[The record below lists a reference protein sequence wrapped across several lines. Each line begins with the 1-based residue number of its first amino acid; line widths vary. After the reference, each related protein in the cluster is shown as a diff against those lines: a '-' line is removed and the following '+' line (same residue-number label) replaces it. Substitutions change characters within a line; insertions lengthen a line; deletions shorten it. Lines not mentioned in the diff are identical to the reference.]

1 MHASDLS
8 TPLGYHGMRL
18 RWCRD
23 ALLRLL
29 RRWAVYIVVGALV
42 IGAGASGAWQ
52 AITAVAAWLVL
63 PLFVSAS
70 HGAWLA
76 AGIAMQGLA
85 GGLVAVALSPLL
97 WQRTWADAER
107 ALPIAPGLRLA
118 SDAAM
123 VAMALAPL
131 LLLCTVGAVTL
142 LGHRPAW
149 LLPYRDRAIAALLAA
164 VALSIAL
171 GTAFLQWQR
180 RSGDRGARAEFS
192 GVQRQRTSAAD
203 ALRGARAEFSGVQRQ
218 RTSAADA
225 LHVGTLRWP
234 RALVWWPLW
243 RGPARRTGLGLW
255 LGTATL
261 CVPAVGLALITG
273 FTGWWL
279 AGFATLALV
288 SSSVLDAVARKEF
301 ADLHEACRP
310 LPIKPTSLGRMRAS
324 IALAPLLPGLATLPI
339 ALAVSHVAVRPL
351 VLAGY
356 VVACIGS
363 CALEVAATARDA
375 QSKASRWLLVLIVAV
390 ALASEVAA

>member
-18 RWCRD
+18 LWCLD

-203 ALRGARAEFSGVQRQ
+203 ALR
-218 RTSAADA
+218 
-225 LHVGTLRWP
+225 VGTLRWP
-234 RALVWWPLW
+234 RALVWLPLW

-356 VVACIGS
+356 VVTCIGS

>member
-107 ALPIAPGLRLA
+107 ALPIAPGQQLA

-149 LLPYRDRAIAALLAA
+149 LLLYRDRAIAGLLAA

-180 RSGDRGARAEFS
+180 RTGDRGARAEFS

-203 ALRGARAEFSGVQRQ
+203 AL
-218 RTSAADA
+218 
-225 LHVGTLRWP
+225 HVSTLRWP

>member
-1 MHASDLS
+1 MCVSARSELTSACCNSSMHARDLS

-18 RWCRD
+18 RWCLD

-149 LLPYRDRAIAALLAA
+149 LLPYRDRAIAGLLAA

-180 RSGDRGARAEFS
+180 RTGDRGARAEFS

-203 ALRGARAEFSGVQRQ
+203 AL
-218 RTSAADA
+218 
-225 LHVGTLRWP
+225 HVSTLRWP

-261 CVPAVGLALITG
+261 CVPALGLALITG

>member
-180 RSGDRGARAEFS
+180 RTGDRGARAEFS

-203 ALRGARAEFSGVQRQ
+203 ALRVS
-218 RTSAADA
+218 
-225 LHVGTLRWP
+225 TLRWP

>member
-1 MHASDLS
+1 
-8 TPLGYHGMRL
+8 
-18 RWCRD
+18 
-23 ALLRLL
+23 
-29 RRWAVYIVVGALV
+29 
-42 IGAGASGAWQ
+42 
-52 AITAVAAWLVL
+52 
-63 PLFVSAS
+63 
-70 HGAWLA
+70 
-76 AGIAMQGLA
+76 
-85 GGLVAVALSPLL
+85 
-97 WQRTWADAER
+97 
-107 ALPIAPGLRLA
+107 
-118 SDAAM
+118 M

-149 LLPYRDRAIAALLAA
+149 LLPYRDRAIAGLLAA

-180 RSGDRGARAEFS
+180 RTGDRGARAEFS

-203 ALRGARAEFSGVQRQ
+203 AL
-218 RTSAADA
+218 
-225 LHVGTLRWP
+225 HVSTLRWP

-261 CVPAVGLALITG
+261 CVPALGLALITG

>member
-180 RSGDRGARAEFS
+180 RTGDRGARAEFS

-203 ALRGARAEFSGVQRQ
+203 ALRVS
-218 RTSAADA
+218 
-225 LHVGTLRWP
+225 TLRWP

-310 LPIKPTSLGRMRAS
+310 LPIKPISLGRMRAS

>member
-107 ALPIAPGLRLA
+107 ALPIAPGQQLA

-149 LLPYRDRAIAALLAA
+149 LLLYRDRAIAGLLAA

-180 RSGDRGARAEFS
+180 RTGDRGARAEFS

-203 ALRGARAEFSGVQRQ
+203 ALRVS
-218 RTSAADA
+218 
-225 LHVGTLRWP
+225 TLRWP

>member
-18 RWCRD
+18 RWCLD
-23 ALLRLL
+23 ALLRLM

-85 GGLVAVALSPLL
+85 GGLVAVALNPLL

-180 RSGDRGARAEFS
+180 RTGDRGARAEFS

-203 ALRGARAEFSGVQRQ
+203 ALRVS
-218 RTSAADA
+218 
-225 LHVGTLRWP
+225 TLRWP

>member
-203 ALRGARAEFSGVQRQ
+203 ALRVS
-218 RTSAADA
+218 
-225 LHVGTLRWP
+225 TLRWP

>member
-70 HGAWLA
+70 HDAGLA

-180 RSGDRGARAEFS
+180 RTGDRGARAEFS

-203 ALRGARAEFSGVQRQ
+203 ALRVS
-218 RTSAADA
+218 
-225 LHVGTLRWP
+225 TLRWP

-261 CVPAVGLALITG
+261 CVPAAGLALITG

-310 LPIKPTSLGRMRAS
+310 LPIKPISLGRMRAS

>member
-8 TPLGYHGMRL
+8 PPLGYHGMRL
-18 RWCRD
+18 RWCLD

-70 HGAWLA
+70 HGAWLG

-180 RSGDRGARAEFS
+180 RTGDRGARAEFS

-203 ALRGARAEFSGVQRQ
+203 AL
-218 RTSAADA
+218 
-225 LHVGTLRWP
+225 HVSTLRWP

>member
-18 RWCRD
+18 RWCLD

-29 RRWAVYIVVGALV
+29 RRWAVYLVVGALV
-42 IGAGASGAWQ
+42 IGAGASSAWQ

-70 HGAWLA
+70 HGAWLGM
-76 AGIAMQGLA
+76 GIAMQGLA
-85 GGLVAVALSPLL
+85 GSLVSVALSPLL

-131 LLLCTVGAVTL
+131 LLLCSVGAVTL

-164 VALSIAL
+164 VAVSIAL

-180 RSGDRGARAEFS
+180 RTGDRGARAEFS
-192 GVQRQRTSAAD
+192 GVQRQRTSAAN
-203 ALRGARAEFSGVQRQ
+203 APR
-218 RTSAADA
+218 
-225 LHVGTLRWP
+225 VGTLRWP

-243 RGPARRTGLGLW
+243 RGPARRTGLGVW
-255 LGTATL
+255 LGTAAL
-261 CVPAVGLALITG
+261 CVPAAGLALITG

-310 LPIKPTSLGRMRAS
+310 LPIKPISLGRMRAS

-356 VVACIGS
+356 VVACIGG

>member
-203 ALRGARAEFSGVQRQ
+203 ALR
-218 RTSAADA
+218 
-225 LHVGTLRWP
+225 VGTLRWP
-234 RALVWWPLW
+234 RALVWLPLW

>member
-18 RWCRD
+18 RWCLD

-180 RSGDRGARAEFS
+180 RTGDRGARAEFS

-203 ALRGARAEFSGVQRQ
+203 ALRVS
-218 RTSAADA
+218 
-225 LHVGTLRWP
+225 TLRWP

>member
-18 RWCRD
+18 RWCLD

-85 GGLVAVALSPLL
+85 GGLVAVALNPLL

-180 RSGDRGARAEFS
+180 RTGDRGARAEFS

-203 ALRGARAEFSGVQRQ
+203 ALRVS
-218 RTSAADA
+218 
-225 LHVGTLRWP
+225 TLRWP

>member
-1 MHASDLS
+1 MHARDLS

-18 RWCRD
+18 RWCLD

-70 HGAWLA
+70 HGAWLG

-149 LLPYRDRAIAALLAA
+149 LLLYRDRAIAGLLAA

-180 RSGDRGARAEFS
+180 RTGDRGARAEFS
-192 GVQRQRTSAAD
+192 GVQRK
-203 ALRGARAEFSGVQRQ
+203 

-225 LHVGTLRWP
+225 LHVSTLRWP

-261 CVPAVGLALITG
+261 CVPALGLALITG

>member
-149 LLPYRDRAIAALLAA
+149 LLPYRDRAIAGLLAA

-180 RSGDRGARAEFS
+180 RTGDRGARAEFS

-203 ALRGARAEFSGVQRQ
+203 ALRVS
-218 RTSAADA
+218 
-225 LHVGTLRWP
+225 TLRWP

>member
-70 HGAWLA
+70 HGAWLG

-180 RSGDRGARAEFS
+180 RTGDRGARAEFS
-192 GVQRQRTSAAD
+192 S
-203 ALRGARAEFSGVQRQ
+203 VQRQ

-225 LHVGTLRWP
+225 LHVSTLRWP

-310 LPIKPTSLGRMRAS
+310 LPIKPISLGRMRAS

-356 VVACIGS
+356 VVACIGG

>member
-8 TPLGYHGMRL
+8 PPLGYHGMRL
-18 RWCRD
+18 RWCLD

-123 VAMALAPL
+123 IAMALAPL

-180 RSGDRGARAEFS
+180 RTGDRGARAEFS

-203 ALRGARAEFSGVQRQ
+203 ALRVS
-218 RTSAADA
+218 
-225 LHVGTLRWP
+225 TLRWP

>member
-18 RWCRD
+18 RWCLD

-52 AITAVAAWLVL
+52 AITAVSAWLVL

-131 LLLCTVGAVTL
+131 LLLCSVGAVTL

-164 VALSIAL
+164 VAVSIAL

-180 RSGDRGARAEFS
+180 RTGDRGARAEFS
-192 GVQRQRTSAAD
+192 GVQRK
-203 ALRGARAEFSGVQRQ
+203 

-225 LHVGTLRWP
+225 LHVSTLRWP

-243 RGPARRTGLGLW
+243 RGPARRTGLGVW
-255 LGTATL
+255 LGTAAL
-261 CVPAVGLALITG
+261 CVPAAGLALITG

-310 LPIKPTSLGRMRAS
+310 LPIKPTSLGRMRAL

-356 VVACIGS
+356 AVACIGS

>member
-203 ALRGARAEFSGVQRQ
+203 AL
-218 RTSAADA
+218 
-225 LHVGTLRWP
+225 HVSTLRWP

>member
-1 MHASDLS
+1 MLASDLS

-18 RWCRD
+18 RWCLD

-29 RRWAVYIVVGALV
+29 RRWAVYLVVGALV

-52 AITAVAAWLVL
+52 AIAAVAAWLVL

-70 HGAWLA
+70 HGAWLGM
-76 AGIAMQGLA
+76 GIAMQGLA
-85 GGLVAVALSPLL
+85 GGLVSVALSPLL

-131 LLLCTVGAVTL
+131 LLLCSVGAVTL

-164 VALSIAL
+164 VALSIAF

-180 RSGDRGARAEFS
+180 RTGDRGARAEFS
-192 GVQRQRTSAAD
+192 GVQRQRTSAAN
-203 ALRGARAEFSGVQRQ
+203 APR
-218 RTSAADA
+218 
-225 LHVGTLRWP
+225 VGTLRWP

-255 LGTATL
+255 LGIAAL
-261 CVPAVGLALITG
+261 CVPAVGLALITGFTG

-310 LPIKPTSLGRMRAS
+310 LPIKPISLGRMRAS

-356 VVACIGS
+356 VVACIGG

>member
-18 RWCRD
+18 RWCLD

-149 LLPYRDRAIAALLAA
+149 LLPYRDRAIAGLLAA

-180 RSGDRGARAEFS
+180 RTGDRGARAEFS

-203 ALRGARAEFSGVQRQ
+203 AL
-218 RTSAADA
+218 
-225 LHVGTLRWP
+225 HVSTLRWP

-243 RGPARRTGLGLW
+243 RGPARRTGLGVW
-255 LGTATL
+255 LGTAAL
-261 CVPAVGLALITG
+261 CVPAAGLALITG

-310 LPIKPTSLGRMRAS
+310 LPIKPISLGRMRAS

-356 VVACIGS
+356 AVACIGS

>member
-8 TPLGYHGMRL
+8 PPLGYHGMRL
-18 RWCRD
+18 RWCLD

-180 RSGDRGARAEFS
+180 RTGDRGARAEFS

-203 ALRGARAEFSGVQRQ
+203 AL
-218 RTSAADA
+218 
-225 LHVGTLRWP
+225 HVSTLRWP

>member
-18 RWCRD
+18 RWCLD

-149 LLPYRDRAIAALLAA
+149 LPPYRDRAIAALLAA

-180 RSGDRGARAEFS
+180 RTGDRGARAEFS
-192 GVQRQRTSAAD
+192 GVQRK
-203 ALRGARAEFSGVQRQ
+203 

-225 LHVGTLRWP
+225 LHVSTLRWP

-356 VVACIGS
+356 VVTCIGS

>member
-1 MHASDLS
+1 MS
-8 TPLGYHGMRL
+8 
-18 RWCRD
+18 
-23 ALLRLL
+23 
-29 RRWAVYIVVGALV
+29 
-42 IGAGASGAWQ
+42 
-52 AITAVAAWLVL
+52 AAWHNGSTLDAQ
-63 PLFVSAS
+63 AS
-70 HGAWLA
+70 C
-76 AGIAMQGLA
+76 ICC
-85 GGLVAVALSPLL
+85 
-97 WQRTWADAER
+97 
-107 ALPIAPGLRLA
+107 
-118 SDAAM
+118 
-123 VAMALAPL
+123 LAPLVVTL

-149 LLPYRDRAIAALLAA
+149 LPPYRDRAIAALLAA

-180 RSGDRGARAEFS
+180 RTGDRGARAEFS
-192 GVQRQRTSAAD
+192 GVQRK
-203 ALRGARAEFSGVQRQ
+203 

-225 LHVGTLRWP
+225 LHVSTLRWP

-356 VVACIGS
+356 VVTCIGS

>member
-180 RSGDRGARAEFS
+180 RTGDRGARAEFS

-203 ALRGARAEFSGVQRQ
+203 AL
-218 RTSAADA
+218 
-225 LHVGTLRWP
+225 HVSTLRWP

>member
-1 MHASDLS
+1 MQASDLS

-70 HGAWLA
+70 HGAWLG

-180 RSGDRGARAEFS
+180 RTGDRGARAEFS

-203 ALRGARAEFSGVQRQ
+203 ALRVS
-218 RTSAADA
+218 
-225 LHVGTLRWP
+225 TLRWP

-310 LPIKPTSLGRMRAS
+310 LPIKPISLGRMRAS